1 MEATVE
7 SPIPRSVFSAVPHLI
22 SFPAD
27 KFQVDYDKEADVLY
41 LSFERPQKATDT
53 ETGEDGIIRRY
64 RDGRLVGLT
73 ILDASTR
80 LEPDGAPGDESRNTT
95 NAADG

>member
-7 SPIPRSVFSAVPHLI
+7 PPIPQSVFSAVPHLI

-27 KFQVDYDKEADVLY
+27 KFQVDYDKDADVLY

-53 ETGEDGIIRRY
+53 ETGEDGILRRY

-80 LEPDGAPGDESRNTT
+80 LEADAAPPAESHNKT
-95 NAADG
+95 NPADG